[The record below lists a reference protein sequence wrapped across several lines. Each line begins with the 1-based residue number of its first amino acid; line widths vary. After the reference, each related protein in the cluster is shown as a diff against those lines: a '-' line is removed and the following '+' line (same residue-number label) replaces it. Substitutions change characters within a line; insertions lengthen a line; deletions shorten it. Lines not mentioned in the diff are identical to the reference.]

1 MDGPRDDHTKW
12 SKSEKDKYR
21 MIPLYVEPKMWHK
34 WTYLGNRNTLTDI
47 KRLVVAKGEAGC
59 RWDWEFETSRC
70 KLLHQDGI
78 NKALLYNTGSYIQY
92 PVINCNGKEYEKVYI
107 YIYIYT
113 HTYTH
118 MYNWIT
124 LLYSRC

>member
-1 MDGPRDDHTKW
+1 MDGPRDDPTKW
-12 SKSEKDKYR
+12 SMSEKDKYH
-21 MIPLYVEPKMWHK
+21 MIPLYVESKMWHK

-47 KRLVVAKGEAGC
+47 ERLVVAKGEAGY
-59 RWDWEFETSRC
+59 RWDCEFETSRC

-107 YIYIYT
+107 YIYT

-118 MYNWIT
+118 TYNWLT